1 MSSDLYFIFLVV
13 GGFIF
18 AISFGRELYRG
29 VKYGVTN
36 TRGVEYERIEKP
48 ANFWLSMVL
57 NFMFFSFSLVMIAGG
72 LVLLIGGHL

>member
-18 AISFGRELYRG
+18 AVSFGRELYRG

-48 ANFWLSMVL
+48 ANF
-57 NFMFFSFSLVMIAGG
+57 
-72 LVLLIGGHL
+72 